1 MRGRDPNLLFDA
13 YFDES
18 DALSQLRDL
27 ELTQSR
33 VSSEQGGGATH
44 AAASTLSQLTLSDR
58 RGGGGARPKEGQ
70 VSLPVPRSVA

>member
-33 VSSEQGGGATH
+33 VSSEQGGGA
-44 AAASTLSQLTLSDR
+44 AASTLSQLTLSDR
-58 RGGGGARPKEGQ
+58 RGGGGGARPKEGQ